1 LCPKPQTLN
10 LKHVTCDTT
19 TGLTGATSATDEAGV
34 AGVAAILRHSTHYL
48 FGLRF
53 DASLASDLPMASCVI
68 LTGVLPLLIFP
79 STRRGMTVGQ
89 RSAFGGRK
97 ACPVAKERP
106 VAEVAYATGCTAC
119 RIRHWRASPQLRGDL
134 LRDAPLPLLNQS
146 FSPLTP
152 TPPCVPRPE
161 TDAVSCACAGLAG
174 RGCVQ
179 SGSMEHM
186 Y

>member
-1 LCPKPQTLN
+1 LDFGSTRAWLPI
-10 LKHVTCDTT
+10 
-19 TGLTGATSATDEAGV
+19 GARFGGRPGRASESWRAGADPPLGGKRPSSQAFLSAVGEMPSV
-34 AGVAAILRHSTHYL
+34 VLQN
-48 FGLRF
+48 
-53 DASLASDLPMASCVI
+53 LPMASCVI